1 MRMANN
7 KIKNKL
13 VYFNTENDKEAQILK
28 WSNDSLL
35 GFSGLV
41 KQLLYKEML
50 REKKE
55 CKDLED

>member
-1 MRMANN
+1 MGNEN
-7 KIKNKL
+7 IKNKL
-13 VYFNTENDKEAQILK
+13 VYFNTRNEKEAEILK

-55 CKDLED
+55 NKELED

>member
-1 MRMANN
+1 MANN